1 MTNEE
6 ATYDATCS
14 PKGTAKFKRCA
25 ISLALLLFFCSVA
38 SAQIELSYEIRK
50 SLVGATNPEIL
61 PGGRILIDADSKT
74 SVSDLA
80 VIKVASSEG
89 VRLLVQKDGKDFVG
103 LQAYKSN
110 VDPDSKI
117 TTSMYLLIG
126 EGSYNVYGLSR
137 VNETWDRKMPV
148 LIGPPQPP
156 PKPDDPVVP
165 VPVVPPDQFDNIGQR
180 VAKMSVGLPKAR
192 EVGAIYLKY
201 AVELESNQAM
211 DVTKAISSASAE
223 RLTLLGGDAP
233 KYNDVT
239 AMLNTDLQG
248 RWKTMSKGL
257 LAEWMRCIAIG
268 YGAKP

>member
-1 MTNEE
+1 M
-6 ATYDATCS
+6 
-14 PKGTAKFKRCA
+14 
-25 ISLALLLFFCSVA
+25 
-38 SAQIELSYEIRK
+38 AQIELSYEIRK

-103 LQAYKSN
+103 LQAYKSS

-137 VNETWDRKMPV
+137 VNETWDRKLPV

-156 PKPDDPVVP
+156 PKPDDPIIP
-165 VPVVPPDQFDNIGQR
+165 VPVVPSDQFDNIGQR
-180 VAKMSVGLPKAR
+180 VAKLSAGLPKAK
-192 EVGAIYLKY
+192 EVGAVYVKCANELKNNLS
-201 AVELESNQAM
+201 V
-211 DVTKAISSASAE
+211 DITKAMNTARAE
-223 RLTLLGGDAP
+223 RIALLGPDATKYTDIMVVIDGD
-233 KYNDVT
+233 
-239 AMLNTDLQG
+239 LNG
-248 RWKTMSKGL
+248 RWSTMSKGL
-257 LAEWMRCIAIG
+257 LTEWLLCVALG
-268 YGAKP
+268 YGVKP